1 MKVGDLVRSINKPP
15 TRRVRAGLVVEKK
28 TCKSYTLVCMINT
41 DWKVSLNGREP
52 NIGEDKS
59 DSE

>member
-1 MKVGDLVRSINKPP
+1 MKVGDWSKLKR
-15 TRRVRAGLVVEKK
+15 LKK

-52 NIGEDKS
+52 NIGENKS
-59 DSE
+59 ESE